1 MESLKRLS
9 VLMLTVFVD
18 MLGFSI
24 LFTQLPYYAQ
34 SFGASPTMVGILTAT
49 FAMAQLATAPLWGR
63 FSDRYGRRP
72 AILGGLVLSAVGF
85 LLFSF
90 VGSEPVKAIL
100 GNAGALWL
108 LFVCRLAQG
117 AGGGTIGVVQAYVS
131 DSSTPEDRAKVLGW
145 VTAATSAGVVIGP
158 ALGSLAVS
166 FGPAAPGLVAFVLCV
181 VNIASARRWLPE
193 SFPNKK
199 TWGPQKARPSIR
211 RAIREI
217 FAHPSTPVATLM
229 WTYAFGM
236 LAFMS
241 LSGPV
246 MVLYLDRVFGI
257 NQKTIGWFFAYV
269 ASITLIM
276 RALLLGPIV
285 RKFGEV
291 WTVRLGAC
299 CVAAGLLTIP
309 FAHGLAGL
317 AVTAMFMPI
326 GTALLFPTTTS
337 MLSQRF
343 KAEETGQA
351 MGVQQAFGGVAR
363 LIGPLWST
371 VAFEHLGMLSPFWIA
386 GSLMV
391 AVCLHTLRIEAQSR
405 TPEPA
410 PMVHE
415 GETGATG

>member
-9 VLMLTVFVD
+9 VLMATVFVD

-34 SFGASPTMVGILTAT
+34 TFGASPTLIGILTAA
-49 FAMAQLATAPLWGR
+49 FAVAQLATAPLWGR

-72 AILGGLVLSAVGF
+72 AILGGLALSAVGF
-85 LLFSF
+85 LIFSI
-90 VGSEPVKAIL
+90 VGTAAVKDLL
-100 GNAGALWL
+100 GDAGALWL
-108 LFVCRLAQG
+108 LFACRLAQG

-131 DSSTPEDRAKVLGW
+131 DSSTREDRAKVLGW

-158 ALGSLAVS
+158 ALGSLAVR
-166 FGPAAPGLVAFVLCV
+166 FGAAAPGLVAFVLCAI
-181 VNIASARRWLPE
+181 NIASAFRWLPE
-193 SFPNKK
+193 SFPKDK
-199 TWGPQKARPSIR
+199 VTGPARPRPSVR
-211 RAIREI
+211 RAILEN
-217 FAHPSTPVATLM
+217 FAHPGTPVATLI

-257 NQKTIGWFFAYV
+257 NQQTIGWFFAYV
-269 ASITLIM
+269 ATITLIM

-285 RKFGEV
+285 RRIGEV
-291 WTVRLGAC
+291 WTLRLGAC
-299 CVAAGLLTIP
+299 AVAAGLLTIP
-309 FAHGLAGL
+309 LAHGLVGL
-317 AVTAMFMPI
+317 ALTAIFMPV

-337 MLSQRF
+337 MLSQRYN
-343 KAEETGQA
+343 AAETGQA

-371 VAFEHLGMLSPFWIA
+371 AAFEHLGMISPFLIA
-386 GSLMV
+386 GTLMV
-391 AVCLHTLRIEAQSR
+391 AVCLHTLRITAHVPLASQS
-405 TPEPA
+405 TLP
-410 PMVHE
+410 HE
-415 GETGATG
+415 GETGAAG